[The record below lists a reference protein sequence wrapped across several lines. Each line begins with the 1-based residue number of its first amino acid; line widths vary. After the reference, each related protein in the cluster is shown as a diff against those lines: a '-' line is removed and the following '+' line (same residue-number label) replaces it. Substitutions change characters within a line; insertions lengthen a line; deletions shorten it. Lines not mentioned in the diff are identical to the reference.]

1 MNHRHSWELIPW
13 YVNGTLVEAQ
23 RGSLL
28 RHLDEC
34 ADCREEVEAQRV
46 LMHAMRT
53 RPLVENM
60 PHGSLQKLW
69 SRIDSHPAPARAAP
83 PGARRQRLVGWLVA
97 AVVLQAVLTGAL
109 TTYLLRTP
117 GERGADAAFRT
128 VSSPSVAPAAPSIR
142 AVFSP
147 TMTLGELQALLER
160 SRLRIVNG
168 PTQDG
173 VYSLATTA
181 AADEPKQALLA
192 LRAHPAVRFAE
203 LVGP

>member
-13 YVNGTLVEAQ
+13 YVNGSITEVQ

-34 ADCREEVEAQRV
+34 ADCRDEVEAQRV
-46 LMHAMRT
+46 LMQTMRT

-69 SRIDSHPAPARAAP
+69 SRIDAHPAPARAAP
-83 PGARRQRLVGWLVA
+83 PEARRQRLVAWLAA
-97 AVVLQAVLTGAL
+97 AVVLQTLLTGVL
-109 TTYLLRTP
+109 TTYLLRNP
-117 GERGADAAFRT
+117 VGGGSDAPYRT
-128 VSSPSVAPAAPSIR
+128 VSSSIAAPGAPSIR

-147 TMTLGELQALLER
+147 AMTLGEFQALLER

-173 VYSLATTA
+173 VYSLATGA
-181 AADEPKQALLA
+181 AGDDPKQALLA
-192 LRAHPAVRFAE
+192 LRAHPAVKFAE

>member
-13 YVNGTLVEAQ
+13 YVNGTVTETQ

-28 RHLDEC
+28 RHLEEC
-34 ADCREEVEAQRV
+34 AQCREEVEAQRT
-46 LMHAMRT
+46 LLQAMRT

-69 SRIDSHPAPARAAP
+69 SRIDAHPVPARAAP
-83 PGARRQRLVGWLVA
+83 PTQSRQRLVGLLAA
-97 AVVLQAVLTGAL
+97 AVVLQAVLIGVLSA
-109 TTYLLRTP
+109 YLMQGPAR
-117 GERGADAAFRT
+117 GEAAEFRT
-128 VSSPSVAPAAPSIR
+128 VSSPLASAGTPSMR

-173 VYSLATTA
+173 VYSLATESA
-181 AADEPKQALLA
+181 GDDPKQALLA
-192 LRAHPAVRFAE
+192 LRAHPAVKFAE